1 MTEEKAIEIAKK
13 DVGQQIGNE
22 VESITA
28 MYVKFTNH
36 SGGMDSPALVLPGT
50 NIFMEDI
57 PVWIVTFHGADILY
71 VGPGRMFNSNGE
83 PITINVDPYVYGDLN
98 VVIDANTG
106 DVLETF
112 SYSIPKP

>member
-1 MTEEKAIEIAKK
+1 
-13 DVGQQIGNE
+13 
-22 VESITA
+22 
-28 MYVKFTNH
+28 
-36 SGGMDSPALVLPGT
+36 
-50 NIFMEDI
+50 
-57 PVWIVTFHGADILY
+57 IVTFHGADILY

-98 VVIDANTG
+98 IVIDANTG

>member
-28 MYVKFTNH
+28 RYVKFTNH

-50 NIFMEDI
+50 NIVLEDI
-57 PVWIVTFHGADILY
+57 SVWIVTFHGVNAPRY
-71 VGPGRMFNSNGE
+71 GPGLMLNSKGE
-83 PITINVDPYVYGDLN
+83 HIAPNVDPYVYGDLN
-98 VVIDANTG
+98 VVIDANSG
-106 DVLETF
+106 NVLEAF
-112 SYSIPKP
+112 SYNIPRH

>member
-1 MTEEKAIEIAKK
+1 LTEEKAIEIAKK

-50 NIFMEDI
+50 NI
-57 PVWIVTFHGADILY
+57 
-71 VGPGRMFNSNGE
+71 
-83 PITINVDPYVYGDLN
+83 
-98 VVIDANTG
+98 
-106 DVLETF
+106 VLENI
-112 SYSIPKP
+112 SV

>member
-1 MTEEKAIEIAKK
+1 MTEEEAIEIAKK
-13 DVGQQIGNE
+13 DVRGRIRNE
-22 VESITA
+22 AESIMA
-28 MYVKFTNH
+28 MYVKLTDRP
-36 SGGMDSPALVLPGT
+36 GGKNSPALVLPGT
-50 NIFMEDI
+50 NIVMEDI

-98 VVIDANTG
+98 IVIDANTG